1 MNRRVEWLADTLRAE
16 CDALVDEIIRLAK
29 QKGYADQTSSMR
41 AAWTEATVALNDSL
55 AAYLSDPLRRDGHSG
70 HNNYRTDPRFDRL
83 RHIAQAHHD
92 AGIPLEL
99 NNGLLKLYRRAYRN
113 RLGNLPD
120 GAREFGGDGDGDGAF
135 RARLDDFFDEVEL
148 AMLAPWAVV
157 APQEAALSDSLRRLT
172 RERDQYFAALESLR
186 NPVFILEEDGEL
198 LTANQAALQFFLD
211 MSEAGALTYRLAL
224 QPHRSELQAVVDQ
237 IVATPGTE
245 WRSIWMQT
253 RQGSRCFDIR
263 LRTVED
269 TVHKLERWQIML
281 LHDVTEHHQAIGRAR
296 EAERTMSLF
305 LAAMSHEIRAPLHS
319 VLGAA
324 SLMKGAS
331 PDKQE
336 ELVGLL
342 DIAARSLNT
351 TLENVLSFSRFEHQ
365 APQPRP
371 VAVCLREALGDL
383 VRIKDI
389 PARRQGVPLRLEMS
403 PDLPEHVRLDWSM
416 TQQVLGNLI
425 QNALRH
431 DDGRGVLVGLR
442 AEDGTLVFQVA
453 DHGPGMP
460 EEIRDMLAHEPA
472 GLRPRRTGQN
482 GCGLGLA
489 IAQRM
494 TLALGGRIAVLD
506 PAEGAAVEVRLPLAA
521 ASPAE
526 RPARPGAPED
536 RLHQNCLLVDD
547 DPINAQVTAAML
559 ERMGLSVDHAQTLEQ
574 AHALLLA
581 APDAYGVF
589 LLDYR
594 LPDGTGPDFARE
606 IRRDPALA
614 EASIILL
621 SANADWVRASPEDAG
636 LFQAILE
643 KPLDATALGKAI
655 HGKTARP
662 AAGAGGGLLD
672 GLSPT
677 ARRRMAEAFTRGW
690 TEFRTMLE
698 AADPAE
704 RDSALAALAHKLAS
718 GAATFGLDAI
728 AGRLRRIEA
737 AHEDGAVD
745 AATRAN
751 EHGALLACS
760 LPPDW
765 RDRFAEDASA

>member
-1 MNRRVEWLADTLRAE
+1 MKRRAEWLTDALRAE
-16 CDALVDEIIRLAK
+16 CGALVDEGIRLAK

-41 AAWTEATVALNDSL
+41 AAWTEATVALNEGL

-83 RHIAQAHHD
+83 RHIAQTHHD

-113 RLGNLPD
+113 RLGDLPD
-120 GAREFGGDGDGDGAF
+120 GAREFGSGDAF

-148 AMLAPWAVV
+148 AMLVPWAVA
-157 APQEAALSDSLRRLT
+157 APQEEALSDSLRRLT

-186 NPVFILEEDGEL
+186 NPVFILDEDGRL
-198 LTANQAALQFFLD
+198 LTANRAALQFFLD
-211 MSEAGALTYRLAL
+211 MPEAGALTYRLAL

-245 WRSIWMQT
+245 WNSIWMQT

-263 LRTVED
+263 LRSVED
-269 TVHKLERWQIML
+269 TVHKLRPWQIML
-281 LHDVTEHHQAIGRAR
+281 LHDVTEHHQAIRRAR

-331 PDKQE
+331 PEKQE
-336 ELVGLL
+336 ELVELL

-389 PARRQGVPLRLEMS
+389 PARQLGVPLRLEMAPGLS
-403 PDLPEHVRLDWSM
+403 EHVRLDWSM
-416 TQQVLGNLI
+416 IQQILGNLI

-442 AEDGTLVFQVA
+442 VEDGMLVFRVA

-460 EEIRDMLAHEPA
+460 EEIRDMLAQAPV
-472 GLRPRRTGQN
+472 GLRPRTTGRN
-482 GCGLGLA
+482 GSGLGLA

-494 TLALGGRIAVLD
+494 TLALGGGIAVLD
-506 PAEGAAVEVRLPLAA
+506 PREGAVVEVRLPLVV

-526 RPARPGAPED
+526 PPARQSMPDD
-536 RLHQNCLLVDD
+536 RLHQNCLMVDD

-559 ERMGLSVDHAQTLEQ
+559 DRMGLSVDHAQTLEQ

-594 LPDGTGPDFARE
+594 LPDGTGPGFARE
-606 IRRDPALA
+606 IRRNPALA
-614 EASIILL
+614 DASIILL
-621 SANADWVRASPEDAG
+621 SANADWVRASPADAG

-655 HGKTARP
+655 RGKAARP
-662 AAGAGGGLLD
+662 AVGAGGLLD

-698 AADPAE
+698 VADPAE
-704 RDSALAALAHKLAS
+704 RDAALAALAHKLAS
-718 GAATFGLDAI
+718 GAATFGLDEI
-728 AGRLRRIEA
+728 ADRLRRIEA
-737 AHEDGAVD
+737 AHEDGSVG
-745 AATRAN
+745 AATRAK
-751 EHGALLACS
+751 EHGSLLACS

-765 RDRFAEDASA
+765 RNRFAEDFSA